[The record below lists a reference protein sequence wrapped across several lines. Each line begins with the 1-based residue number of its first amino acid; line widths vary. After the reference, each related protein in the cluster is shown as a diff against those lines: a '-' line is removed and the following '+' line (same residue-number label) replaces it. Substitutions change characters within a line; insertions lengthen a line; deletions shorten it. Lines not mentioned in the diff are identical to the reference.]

1 MISLMRLQFLQRV
14 EYLKAL
20 SVATV
25 DNLPVSQSIHLAG
38 QRVAVRALRWTDAI
52 AIVAEIVAA
61 WLDVDSDLYGR
72 LALGAHFGHFVASSR
87 VDLYH
92 EWGTLRVLPS

>member
-25 DNLPVSQSIHLAG
+25 DNLPVSQPIHLAG
-38 QRVAVRALRWTDAI
+38 QRVAVRAL
-52 AIVAEIVAA
+52 
-61 WLDVDSDLYGR
+61 
-72 LALGAHFGHFVASSR
+72 
-87 VDLYH
+87 
-92 EWGTLRVLPS
+92 